1 MKDHESRSA
10 DAASVGEEV
19 RVFYECHPYPPPN
32 RQPGKRS
39 ATLAG
44 PTKAPGGLSSVLA
57 FQTLSGRPAA
67 RVTGVDCWMP
77 LMGTVVLGMS
87 WNERYHPHRKSHTS
101 RWRVLSLNG
110 SGGMTRWCSMR
121 RTELTRRNGAVRR
134 AANPARLRCNRRVGY
149 LTAENAA
156 SSDEGINDETNS
168 DLCVLRASA
177 VHDPK
182 FAHAA

>member
-1 MKDHESRSA
+1 MELPMQGTIPCMGFFLQLGCHERPRITKRRCRERRGGGARLLRMPSLSTP
-10 DAASVGEEV
+10 
-19 RVFYECHPYPPPN
+19 C
-32 RQPGKRS
+32 RQLGKRS

-110 SGGMTRWCSMR
+110 SGGMTRRYSMR
-121 RTELTRRNGAVRR
+121 RTELTHDKNLPTGATVRFDTQLTQR
-134 AANPARLRCNRRVGY
+134 GYAA
-149 LTAENAA
+149 TE
-156 SSDEGINDETNS
+156 E
-168 DLCVLRASA
+168 
-177 VHDPK
+177 
-182 FAHAA
+182 